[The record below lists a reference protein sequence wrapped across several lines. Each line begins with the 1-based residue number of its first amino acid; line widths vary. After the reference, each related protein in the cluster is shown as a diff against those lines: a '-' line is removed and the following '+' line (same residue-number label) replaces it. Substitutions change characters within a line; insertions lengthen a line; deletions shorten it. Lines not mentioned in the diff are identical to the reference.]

1 MRLASTIP
9 LGDIAAP
16 NPIALA
22 LSVALAM
29 LTILIV
35 ARGV

>member
-1 MRLASTIP
+1 MKLASVLN

-16 NPIALA
+16 NLTALA

>member
-1 MRLASTIP
+1 MKLASVLN
-9 LGDIAAP
+9 LGDIATP